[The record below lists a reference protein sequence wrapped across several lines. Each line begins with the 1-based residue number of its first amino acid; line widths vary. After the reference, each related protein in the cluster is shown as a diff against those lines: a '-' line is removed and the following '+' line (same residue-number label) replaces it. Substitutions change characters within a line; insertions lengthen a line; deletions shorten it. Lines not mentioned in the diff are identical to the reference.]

1 MMATLMP
8 VMFTFL
14 FYSLPSGLNLYFM
27 LSTFIT
33 VGQQMMTT
41 KLKARKGK

>member
-1 MMATLMP
+1 MATLMP

-33 VGQQMMTT
+33 IGQQLITT
-41 KLKARKGK
+41 RLSEKKG